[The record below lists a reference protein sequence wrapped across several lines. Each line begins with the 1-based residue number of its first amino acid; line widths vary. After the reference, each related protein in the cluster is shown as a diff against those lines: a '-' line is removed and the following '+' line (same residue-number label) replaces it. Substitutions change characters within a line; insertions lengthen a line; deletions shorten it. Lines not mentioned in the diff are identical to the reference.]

1 MYTTQKDLYN
11 APSLLVVEVKLAKG
25 TLVLSNRD
33 IYESNEVYNPFEPTI
48 GG

>member
-1 MYTTQKDLYN
+1 MNMAEKDRYN
-11 APSLLVVEVKLAKG
+11 APSLLVVEVKLGKG

-33 IYESNEVYNPFEPTI
+33 IYESNEVYNPFETPI